1 VSNIAEIQK
10 NVYQGDLNPAK
21 GELGELIKS
30 FNAEI
35 IIGHPTWI
43 CADNIGS
50 QLKKG
55 ILGAIEVF
63 AGKKVA
69 FIVTDGTYNQ
79 KSGDKADVEAAIA
92 SAKETMDELPADA
105 KDNIF
110 VFAGPYEGYGGDST
124 PGKGSALKMIFDEIN
139 ATEAKTLILLD
150 GDLKNDMK
158 QWQGVYKKV
167 IESHEKEFPGRDYF
181 ITARYPRHFVD
192 ASLTRNVVGPL
203 TTLVGKYVPGGISGD
218 IVISRGA
225 VELETKTEWTD
236 ARRRYG
242 TDISTTFDNI
252 ANDTVIYEVY
262 LGAKLHDVTDDAKL
276 SVMPGEVIGAAL
288 ERILHYEK
296 ADGRVTGLIKSGKPL
311 GNVIA
316 WGPKETG
323 IGFINPGDTDV
334 FNIHA
339 KRSSLLDKFDA
350 FVPFMEK
357 VLRPDTV
364 SMVRDNY
371 KKLSDAAKAGKDDP
385 LFMNISKDDWIK
397 ILYEA
402 VGYVLATEDLEN
414 AKKALNYLY
423 TAAFLEFCKLKL
435 YELGLK
441 TVKEIEAV
449 QSKLG
454 VGDDIAEDFYPNK
467 VDLVVKQLAMDFYD
481 GRAAIIDRIK
491 EVKG

>member
-1 VSNIAEIQK
+1 
-10 NVYQGDLNPAK
+10 
-21 GELGELIKS
+21 
-30 FNAEI
+30 
-35 IIGHPTWI
+35 
-43 CADNIGS
+43 
-50 QLKKG
+50 
-55 ILGAIEVF
+55 
-63 AGKKVA
+63 
-69 FIVTDGTYNQ
+69 
-79 KSGDKADVEAAIA
+79 
-92 SAKETMDELPADA
+92 
-105 KDNIF
+105 
-110 VFAGPYEGYGGDST
+110 
-124 PGKGSALKMIFDEIN
+124 
-139 ATEAKTLILLD
+139 
-150 GDLKNDMK
+150 
-158 QWQGVYKKV
+158 
-167 IESHEKEFPGRDYF
+167 
-181 ITARYPRHFVD
+181 
-192 ASLTRNVVGPL
+192 
-203 TTLVGKYVPGGISGD
+203 
-218 IVISRGA
+218 
-225 VELETKTEWTD
+225 
-236 ARRRYG
+236 
-242 TDISTTFDNI
+242 
-252 ANDTVIYEVY
+252 
-262 LGAKLHDVTDDAKL
+262 
-276 SVMPGEVIGAAL
+276 MPGEVIGAAL